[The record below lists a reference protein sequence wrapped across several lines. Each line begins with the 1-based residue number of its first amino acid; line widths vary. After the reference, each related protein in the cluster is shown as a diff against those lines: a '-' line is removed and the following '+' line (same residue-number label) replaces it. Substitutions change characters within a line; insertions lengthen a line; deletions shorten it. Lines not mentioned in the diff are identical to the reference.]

1 MKINKDVFLKIILIF
16 NLLVLIYL
24 PSFKLNIILE
34 IISILLLLT
43 YSKGVNKRI
52 FSFLTPLII
61 VFFIGFVGF
70 LINESNLF
78 VASKDVFHSLKPILG
93 IFLGFLIFSISKS
106 FKKILQN
113 IVLAGFFSSLI
124 HLIIVLFFTDFLTGS
139 INEIRDLTRDNFLDL
154 IALFLL
160 LFYNKFFGEQLVS
173 NKYRKY
179 FIILISISCILYFSR
194 TMIIAAILFLITIYG
209 YSKITLKSI
218 KIFSIIFIGFVAL
231 YSYLYSVKLDRG
243 KPGIEAF
250 LYKIKIAPE
259 EIFETKINRDN
270 HKDLW
275 DHWRAYE
282 AKRAMSLLF
291 ENNRNILFGCGYGS
305 EVNLKFKAP
314 LDGPEGNGLKFISE
328 LHNGYIYVLYKFG
341 IAGILIYLFM
351 LIKLYL
357 FNRNSTNF
365 SNLILS
371 FIGLFYF
378 FTSFTITGMYNNRD
392 IIVIVLGVV
401 YGKFL
406 LDKSNNNG
414 KEII

>member
-16 NLLVLIYL
+16 NLLALIYL

-34 IISILLLLT
+34 IISILLLLP

-52 FSFLTPLII
+52 FGLLSPLLI

-70 LINESNLF
+70 LTNESNLF
-78 VASKDVFHSLKPILG
+78 VASKDVFHSLKPMLG

-113 IVLAGFFSSLI
+113 IVLAGFLSSLI
-124 HLIIVLFFTDFLTGS
+124 HLFIVLFFTNFLTGS

-160 LFYNKFFGEQLVS
+160 LFHNKFFGEQLVV

-179 FIILISISCILYFSR
+179 FILVISISCVLYFSR
-194 TMIIAAILFLITIYG
+194 TMIIAAILFLITFYG

-218 KIFSIIFIGFVAL
+218 KIFSIIFVSIVAL
-231 YSYLYSVKLDRG
+231 YSYLYSVKIERN

-259 EIFETKINRDN
+259 EIFETNINRDN

-282 AKRAMSLLF
+282 AKRALSLLF
-291 ENNRNILFGCGYGS
+291 EDKRNILFGCGYGS

-314 LDGPEGNGLKFISE
+314 LDGPEGHGLKYISE

-357 FNRNSTNF
+357 FNKNSTNF
-365 SNLILS
+365 NNLMLS

-392 IIVIVLGVV
+392 IIVIILGLV
-401 YGKFL
+401 YSKFL
-406 LDKSNNNG
+406 FDKSNYNG